1 MIAGVLGKKLGMTQ
15 VFDENGTAVGVTV
28 LEVGPCT
35 VLQIKTE
42 EKDGYSAIQLGFADK
57 KRSRATKPETG
68 HVRKVDSEPKKFVR
82 EIRCDAGDAS
92 GGVEAGATVG
102 VSVLEGVD
110 SVDIIGQMKGR
121 GFTGV
126 MKRWGFHGQSATHG
140 VKRRHRSPGSIG
152 ASASPARVI
161 KGVKMAGRMG
171 GCRRTSLNLKVVDI
185 DVENNLLIVR
195 GAVPGANGGHV
206 LVRPSNR

>member
-15 VFDENGTAVGVTV
+15 MFDENGTAVGVTV

-35 VLQIKTE
+35 VLQVKTP
-42 EKDGYSAIQLGFADK
+42 EKDGYSAVQLGFADK
-57 KRSRATKPETG
+57 KRSLATKPETG
-68 HVRKVDSEPKKFVR
+68 HVKKVDAEPKKFVR
-82 EIRCDAGDAS
+82 EVPCDEGDE
-92 GGVEAGATVG
+92 VEPGATVG
-102 VSVLEGVD
+102 VAVLEGVEF
-110 SVDIIGQMKGR
+110 VDVIGQIKGR

-140 VKRRHRSPGSIG
+140 IKRRHRAPGSIG

-171 GCRRTSLNLKVVDI
+171 GCRRTSLNLKVVDV

-206 LVRPSNR
+206 IVRPSNRQE